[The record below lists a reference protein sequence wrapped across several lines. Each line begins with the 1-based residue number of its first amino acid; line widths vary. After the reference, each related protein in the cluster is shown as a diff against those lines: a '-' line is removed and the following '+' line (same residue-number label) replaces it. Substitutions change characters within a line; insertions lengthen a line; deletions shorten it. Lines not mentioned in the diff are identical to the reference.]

1 MSPEVTVR
9 RVYDDLPPRR
19 ETRVLV
25 DRVWPRGIRKEALHL
40 DEWVRDVAPSTELRK
55 WYGHDPEKFSEFRRL
70 YIAELA
76 QPGPQAGLGRLR
88 TQAAEGPVALLT
100 ATRDVDRSNATVL
113 GGDSVPGLPVGE
125 PPTAPAGQSIGKLAR
140 TSKAGGPGGG

>member
-9 RVYDDLPPRR
+9 RVYDDLPPRQ

-25 DRVWPRGIRKEALHL
+25 DRVWPRGIRKDALRL

-55 WYGHDPEKFSEFRRL
+55 WYGHDPGKFPEFRRR
-70 YIAELA
+70 YVAELA
-76 QPGPQAGLGRLR
+76 EPGPRAALGRLR

-100 ATRDVDRSNATVL
+100 ATRDVDRSNAAVL
-113 GGDSVPGLPVGE
+113 AEILRQDS
-125 PPTAPAGQSIGKLAR
+125 R
-140 TSKAGGPGGG
+140 

>member
-9 RVYDDLPPRR
+9 RVYDDLPPRQ

-25 DRVWPRGIRKEALHL
+25 DRVWPRGIRKDALHL

-55 WYGHDPEKFSEFRRL
+55 WYGHDPEKFSEFRRR

-76 QPGPQAGLGRLR
+76 QPGPQAALGRLR
-88 TQAAEGPVALLT
+88 TQATEGPVALLT
-100 ATRDVDRSNATVL
+100 ATRDVDHSNAAVL
-113 GGDSVPGLPVGE
+113 AEILRQNSPQGDAT
-125 PPTAPAGQSIGKLAR
+125 TAPAG
-140 TSKAGGPGGG
+140 